1 MDSAGNLQIADVMM
15 AKRRIQDYAR
25 VTPLIRAEGLEK
37 LFGGAEV
44 WLKLENLQHTGSFK
58 VRGVANKKTRSYSCV
73 QREPRA
79 GCKLYG
85 QNAGNQSGDCDAGKC
100 SKDKGRGGKRV
111 WG

>member
-58 VRGVANKKTRSYSCV
+58 AVSYTHLFGT
-73 QREPRA
+73 RA
-79 GCKLYG
+79 GRPVLL
-85 QNAGNQSGDCDAGKC
+85 
-100 SKDKGRGGKRV
+100 R
-111 WG
+111 

>member
-44 WLKLENLQHTGSFK
+44 WLKPVSYTHLLVSVSTTG
-58 VRGVANKKTRSYSCV
+58 VRRKGTAIVKLKMIGNPNTAISLMLNKTEGSATCAIFV
-73 QREPRA
+73 
-79 GCKLYG
+79 
-85 QNAGNQSGDCDAGKC
+85 
-100 SKDKGRGGKRV
+100 
-111 WG
+111 